1 MTHHSAEHRSQEMN
15 DCIDNCTRCH
25 AICLETI
32 NYCLAKGGKHAEP
45 GHITL
50 LSVCADICATSADAM
65 LLGASVHNVT
75 CAACAEICRQ
85 CAQACERMGDPEMDR
100 CASVCRRCA
109 ESCDAMAGK
118 QG

>member
-1 MTHHSAEHRSQEMN
+1 MTHHSAEHRSQDMN
-15 DCIDNCTRCH
+15 ECIENCTRCH

-45 GHITL
+45 GHISL
-50 LSVCADICATSADAM
+50 LSACADICATSADAM

-85 CAQACERMGDPEMDR
+85 CAQACERMGDQEMDR
-100 CASVCRRCA
+100 CASMCRRCA
-109 ESCDAMAGK
+109 ESCDGMAGRH
-118 QG
+118 